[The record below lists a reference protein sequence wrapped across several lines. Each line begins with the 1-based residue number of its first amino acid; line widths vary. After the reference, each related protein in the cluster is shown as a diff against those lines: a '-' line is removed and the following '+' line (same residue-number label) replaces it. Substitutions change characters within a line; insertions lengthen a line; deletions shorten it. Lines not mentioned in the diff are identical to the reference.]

1 MLCCL
6 PIQANRHSSLSAL
19 SPKPLDGHLA
29 GLLFCE
35 GVALFFLSG
44 THDSC
49 VGSTCG
55 HLVSVWTCWGGGYS
69 P

>member
-6 PIQANRHSSLSAL
+6 PIQANHHSSLSAL

-35 GVALFFLSG
+35 GVALFFIWHSRLLCGFYLWSPSLSLDLLG
-44 THDSC
+44 R
-49 VGSTCG
+49 GI
-55 HLVSVWTCWGGGYS
+55 
-69 P
+69 